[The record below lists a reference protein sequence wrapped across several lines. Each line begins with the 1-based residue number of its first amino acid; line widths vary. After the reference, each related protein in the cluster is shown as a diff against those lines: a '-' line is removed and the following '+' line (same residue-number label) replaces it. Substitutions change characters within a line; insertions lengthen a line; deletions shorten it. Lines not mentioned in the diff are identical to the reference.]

1 MKIDLLF
8 FIFSSIIAL
17 ERQVTVMHNT
27 SAKQIAL
34 GGVFAALATVIM
46 CMGGLIPIATFVCPM
61 FCMLILQL
69 IRKLCGNR
77 IAWAW
82 YAVVAMLSV
91 LLGPDKEAAAVFV
104 FLGYYPIIKPKMD
117 KFKPSWLWKG
127 VFFNAVILLLYQLL
141 IHLFGMEQI
150 AADYQALGTVLT
162 VVVLVI
168 GNLCFFLLDRVLT
181 QFGRRRKR
189 RG

>member
-1 MKIDLLF
+1 MRK
-8 FIFSSIIAL
+8 S
-17 ERQVTVMHNT
+17 
-27 SAKQIAL
+27 SAKEIAM
-34 GGVFAALATVIM
+34 GGVFAALAIVIM
-46 CMGGLIPIATFVCPM
+46 CLGGLIPIATFVCPM

-82 YAVVAMLSV
+82 YGVVAILSV

-117 KFKPSWLWKG
+117 RMKLSGLWKAIY
-127 VFFNAVILLLYQLL
+127 FNAVILLLYQLL
-141 IHLFGMEQI
+141 IHLFGMDALAEEY
-150 AADYQALGTVLT
+150 AALGTVLT
-162 VVVLVI
+162 AALLLVGNVV
-168 GNLCFFLLDRVLT
+168 FFLLDQIL
-181 QFGRRRKR
+181 GRRVRRKK

>member
-1 MKIDLLF
+1 
-8 FIFSSIIAL
+8 
-17 ERQVTVMHNT
+17 MHTTN
-27 SAKQIAL
+27 AKQIAM
-34 GGVFAALATVIM
+34 GGIFAALAIVIM
-46 CMGGLIPIATFVCPM
+46 CLGGLIPIATFVCPM
-61 FCMLILQL
+61 ICMLILHL

-82 YAVVAMLSV
+82 YGVVAILSV

-104 FLGYYPIIKPKMD
+104 FLGYYPIVKPKID
-117 KFKPSWLWKG
+117 RIKPSWFWKAIY
-127 VFFNAVILLLYQLL
+127 FNAVILLLYQLL
-141 IHLFGMEQI
+141 IYLFGMDQI
-150 AADYQALGTVLT
+150 AAEYRELGKVLT
-162 VVVLVI
+162 VVVLLI

>member
-1 MKIDLLF
+1 
-8 FIFSSIIAL
+8 
-17 ERQVTVMHNT
+17 MHKTN
-27 SAKQIAL
+27 AKQIAM
-34 GGVFAALATVIM
+34 GGVFAALAIVIM
-46 CMGGLIPIATFVCPM
+46 WLGGLIPIATFVCPM
-61 FCMLILQL
+61 ICMLILHL

-82 YAVVAMLSV
+82 YGVVAILSV

-104 FLGYYPIIKPKMD
+104 FLGYYPIIKPKID
-117 KFKPSWLWKG
+117 RIKPGWLWKG
-127 VFFNAVILLLYQLL
+127 IYFNAVILLLYQLL
-141 IHLFGMEQI
+141 IYLFGMDQI
-150 AADYQALGTVLT
+150 AAEYRELGKVLT
-162 VVVLVI
+162 VVVLLI

>member
-1 MKIDLLF
+1 M
-8 FIFSSIIAL
+8 
-17 ERQVTVMHNT
+17 VMHKTN
-27 SAKQIAL
+27 AKQIAM
-34 GGVFAALATVIM
+34 GGVFAALAIVIM
-46 CMGGLIPIATFVCPM
+46 CLGGLIPIATFVCPM
-61 FCMLILQL
+61 ICMLILHL

-82 YAVVAMLSV
+82 YGVVAILSV

-104 FLGYYPIIKPKMD
+104 FLGYYPIIKPKID
-117 KFKPSWLWKG
+117 RIKPGWLWKG
-127 VFFNAVILLLYQLL
+127 IYFNAVILLLYQLL
-141 IHLFGMEQI
+141 IYLFGMDQI
-150 AADYQALGTVLT
+150 AAEYRELGTVLT
-162 VVVLVI
+162 TVVLAI

>member
-1 MKIDLLF
+1 
-8 FIFSSIIAL
+8 
-17 ERQVTVMHNT
+17 MHRN
-27 SAKQIAL
+27 SAKEIAL
-34 GGVFAALATVIM
+34 GGVFAALAVVIM
-46 CMGGLIPIATFVCPM
+46 CIGGMIPIATFVCPM
-61 FCMLILQL
+61 LCMLILQL

-91 LLGPDKEAAAVFV
+91 LLGPDKEAAAVFA

-117 KFKPSWLWKG
+117 RWRLSWLWKG
-127 VFFNAVILLLYQLL
+127 LYFNAVILLLYQLL
-141 IHLFGMEQI
+141 IHLFGMDQI
-150 AADYQALGTVLT
+150 AADYQALGMVLT
-162 VVVLVI
+162 VVLLLI

>member
-1 MKIDLLF
+1 M
-8 FIFSSIIAL
+8 
-17 ERQVTVMHNT
+17 VMHKTN
-27 SAKQIAL
+27 AKQIAM
-34 GGVFAALATVIM
+34 GGEFAAFAIVIM
-46 CMGGLIPIATFVCPM
+46 CLGGLIPIATFVCPM
-61 FCMLILQL
+61 ICMLILHL

-82 YAVVAMLSV
+82 YGVVAILSV

-104 FLGYYPIIKPKMD
+104 FLGYYPIIKPKID
-117 KFKPSWLWKG
+117 RIKPGWLWKG
-127 VFFNAVILLLYQLL
+127 IYFNAVILLLYQLL
-141 IHLFGMEQI
+141 IYLFGMDQI
-150 AADYQALGTVLT
+150 AAEYRELGKALTM
-162 VVVLVI
+162 VVLLI

>member
-1 MKIDLLF
+1 
-8 FIFSSIIAL
+8 
-17 ERQVTVMHNT
+17 MHKTN
-27 SAKQIAL
+27 AKQIAM
-34 GGVFAALATVIM
+34 GGVFAALAIVIM
-46 CMGGLIPIATFVCPM
+46 CLGGLIPIATFVCPM
-61 FCMLILQL
+61 ICMLILHL

-82 YAVVAMLSV
+82 YGVVAILSV

-104 FLGYYPIIKPKMD
+104 FLGYYPIIKTKID
-117 KFKPSWLWKG
+117 RIKPGWLWKG
-127 VFFNAVILLLYQLL
+127 IYFNAVILLLYQLL
-141 IHLFGMEQI
+141 IYLFGMDQI
-150 AADYQALGTVLT
+150 AAEYRELGKVLT
-162 VVVLVI
+162 VVVLLI